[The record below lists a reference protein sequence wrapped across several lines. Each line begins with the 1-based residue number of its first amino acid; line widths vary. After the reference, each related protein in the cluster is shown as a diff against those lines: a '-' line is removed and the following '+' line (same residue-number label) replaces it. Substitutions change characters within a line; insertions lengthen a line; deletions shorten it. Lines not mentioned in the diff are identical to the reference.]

1 MPDKRMHATRDT
13 PPVIYLD
20 GAGRRVMPGVRLLLG
35 GKAMKMKSGNRLSIL
50 LTLSL
55 AALLTNVS
63 AGGAKDVQ
71 LTDGDKAAIVR
82 DILMNANLLER
93 GLRLGEVKGEIYLST
108 ENISP
113 QIVPKL
119 SGVKFIS
126 LDPKGKDDWP
136 KAGYSLFE
144 FSDFKV
150 RGSKVVVSLTDSWS
164 YDPGQ
169 YRKVTYEYRK
179 ASGKWRGRAMLVSVS
194 RR

>member
-1 MPDKRMHATRDT
+1 
-13 PPVIYLD
+13 
-20 GAGRRVMPGVRLLLG
+20 
-35 GKAMKMKSGNRLSIL
+35 MKNGNRLSIL
-50 LTLSL
+50 LVLSF

-63 AGGAKDVQ
+63 AGGVNDIQ
-71 LTDGDKAAIVR
+71 LTDRDKAAIVR
-82 DILMNANLLER
+82 DMLMNANLSER
-93 GLRLGEVKGEIYLST
+93 GLRLGEVRGEIYLSL

-113 QIVPKL
+113 HIVPKL
-119 SGVKFIS
+119 GGVKFIS
-126 LDPKGKDDWP
+126 LDPKERDAWP

-169 YRKVTYEYRK
+169 YKKVTYEYRK
-179 ASGKWRGRAMLVSVS
+179 VSGRWRGREMLVSVS